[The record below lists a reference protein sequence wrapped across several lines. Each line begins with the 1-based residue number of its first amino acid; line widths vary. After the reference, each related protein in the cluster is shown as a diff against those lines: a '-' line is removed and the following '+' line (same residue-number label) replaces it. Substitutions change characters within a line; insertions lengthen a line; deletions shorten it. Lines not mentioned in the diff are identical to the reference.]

1 MYLGR
6 FILGVLS
13 LVCYRRCAILGVL
26 YPSPVVLIVITLIIM
41 FIIIVECSIIRR
53 RCSSS
58 LAKQRLHRWRQC
70 GGALLTVIAAL
81 IHIVRTLRGSA
92 T

>member
-1 MYLGR
+1 MCYIR
-6 FILGVLS
+6 VLNS
-13 LVCYRRCAILGVL
+13 TMAIVIIVIII
-26 YPSPVVLIVITLIIM
+26 VVIIVITLIIM

-81 IHIVRTLRGSA
+81 IHIVRTLRGS
-92 T
+92 TT